1 MIGENDYETNKRL
14 KLKNIWIT
22 GKDGLTLKDAAFS
35 LIEEARFI
43 IQVINQTIFQF
54 QTFFNASF

>member
-35 LIEEARFI
+35 LIEEARLI
-43 IQVINQTIFQF
+43 IQVINQFD
-54 QTFFNASF
+54 FNFILF